1 MQRHGFLV
9 EALSSP
15 GPLLERFGAREGV
28 RVHAVEM
35 ARRITPLQ
43 DLVAIARLWRRLR
56 AIRPHIVHAHTP
68 KAGLLGMIAA
78 WLARVPVRIYHI
90 HGLPLMTASGHKR
103 WLLRWSEKI
112 SCWLAQ
118 QVLCVS
124 HSIRDVAIA
133 ETLCPA
139 AKIKVLLGGSING
152 VDAQGRFS
160 PASMD
165 APARRAARES
175 LGIPHDA
182 LVIGFIG
189 RVVRDKGVEELVAAW
204 RLIRDQF
211 PTLHLI
217 VAGPFE
223 PYDPVSPEA
232 EATLRRDPRIHLTGW
247 VDDTLSI
254 HASID
259 ILALPTYREGFPVV
273 PLEAAAMAV
282 PVVATRIPGCI
293 DAVQDG
299 VTGTLVPVGDVAAL
313 AEAIRSYIL
322 DPDLRRQHGRA
333 GRERVLREFQ
343 QEAIWEA
350 TLQEYLRLLR
360 RRGLPLPE
368 PVAGTSSARS
378 RVETTYE
385 SLETLD

>member
-1 MQRHGFLV
+1 
-9 EALSSP
+9 
-15 GPLLERFGAREGV
+15 
-28 RVHAVEM
+28 
-35 ARRITPLQ
+35 
-43 DLVAIARLWRRLR
+43 
-56 AIRPHIVHAHTP
+56 
-68 KAGLLGMIAA
+68 MIAA

>member
-133 ETLCPA
+133 ETSVSYTHLTLPRWMPRR
-139 AKIKVLLGGSING
+139 G
-152 VDAQGRFS
+152 
-160 PASMD
+160 
-165 APARRAARES
+165 ARRAS
-175 LGIPHDA
+175 
-182 LVIGFIG
+182 
-189 RVVRDKGVEELVAAW
+189 
-204 RLIRDQF
+204 RL
-211 PTLHLI
+211 
-217 VAGPFE
+217 
-223 PYDPVSPEA
+223 
-232 EATLRRDPRIHLTGW
+232 
-247 VDDTLSI
+247 
-254 HASID
+254 
-259 ILALPTYREGFPVV
+259 
-273 PLEAAAMAV
+273 
-282 PVVATRIPGCI
+282 
-293 DAVQDG
+293 
-299 VTGTLVPVGDVAAL
+299 
-313 AEAIRSYIL
+313 
-322 DPDLRRQHGRA
+322 
-333 GRERVLREFQ
+333 EFLMMR
-343 QEAIWEA
+343 W
-350 TLQEYLRLLR
+350 
-360 RRGLPLPE
+360 
-368 PVAGTSSARS
+368 
-378 RVETTYE
+378 
-385 SLETLD
+385 